1 MKRQGLREVYRV
13 LRPGRRLV
21 VVDLDRPGNALWWL
35 VVWPLL
41 MMPMTAVNLRGEI
54 PAYLRDVGFD
64 PVREVGRWFNLLT
77 FWAAFK
83 PGSRE
88 GD

>member
-1 MKRQGLREVYRV
+1 MGEVQGVGDGPE
-13 LRPGRRLV
+13 RLNACIA
-21 VVDLDRPGNALWWL
+21 GNALWWL

-41 MMPMTAVNLRGEI
+41 MMPMTAVNLRGEL
-54 PAYLRDVGFD
+54 PAYLRDAGFG